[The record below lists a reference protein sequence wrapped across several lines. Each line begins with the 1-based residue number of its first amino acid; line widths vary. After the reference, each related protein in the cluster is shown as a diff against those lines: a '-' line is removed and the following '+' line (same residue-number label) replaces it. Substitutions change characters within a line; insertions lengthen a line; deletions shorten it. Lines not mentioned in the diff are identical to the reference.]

1 MDPSPSEP
9 IAPPIQPQPASSQ
22 QPTWNEGFSQVDAYA
37 DQLRVKLPL
46 APPGL
51 LNAYMNV
58 APWVAIVFGVLG
70 ALISLAALIFST
82 ALGPLMVMFGQPGSG
97 FALILGSLLALVIA
111 ALEIAGGIMML
122 QRKAT
127 GWWLLAVGM
136 VVSLLSSLLH
146 TSALGLIFWVL
157 IAYIHLQV
165 KPNYTN

>member
-1 MDPSPSEP
+1 MDPSTSRPV
-9 IAPPIQPQPASSQ
+9 APGVRPQSAA
-22 QPTWNEGFSQVDAYA
+22 QPTWNDSFNQVDSYA
-37 DQLRVKLPL
+37 EQLRVKLPL

-70 ALISLAALIFST
+70 ALVSLAALIFST
-82 ALGPLMVMFGQPGSG
+82 ALGPLLVMFGQPGTG
-97 FALILGSLLALVIA
+97 FGLILGSLLALVIA
-111 ALEIAGGIMML
+111 GAGRSPAACMML

-127 GWWLLAVGM
+127 GWWLLALGM

-146 TSALGLIFWVL
+146 LSALGLIFWLL

>member
-1 MDPSPSEP
+1 MDPSTSEP
-9 IAPPIQPQPASSQ
+9 VAHGVRPQPAA
-22 QPTWNEGFSQVDAYA
+22 QPTWNDSFSQVDAYA
-37 DQLRVKLPL
+37 EQLRVKLPL

-82 ALGPLMVMFGQPGSG
+82 ALGPLLVMFGQPGSG
-97 FALILGSLLALVIA
+97 FALILGSLLALVIS

-136 VVSLLSSLLH
+136 VVSLLSSLVHL
-146 TSALGLIFWVL
+146 SVLGLIFWVL

>member
-1 MDPSPSEP
+1 MDPSTSEP
-9 IAPPIQPQPASSQ
+9 VAPGVRPQSAA
-22 QPTWNEGFSQVDAYA
+22 QPTWNDSFDQVDGYA
-37 DQLRVKLPL
+37 EQLRVKLPL

-70 ALISLAALIFST
+70 ALVSLAALIFST
-82 ALGPLMVMFGQPGSG
+82 ALGPLLVMFGQAGSG
-97 FALILGSLLALVIA
+97 FTLILSSLLALVIA
-111 ALEIAGGIMML
+111 ALEIAGGVMML

-127 GWWLLAVGM
+127 GWWLLAVGLL
-136 VVSLLSSLLH
+136 VSLLSSLVHL
-146 TSALGLIFWVL
+146 SVLGLIFWVL

>member
-9 IAPPIQPQPASSQ
+9 VTPGIHT
-22 QPTWNEGFSQVDAYA
+22 QPTWNDSFSQVDTYA
-37 DQLRVKLPL
+37 DQLRVKLPVG
-46 APPGL
+46 PPGL

-58 APWVAIVFGVLG
+58 APWIAIIFGVLG
-70 ALISLAALIFST
+70 AIISLAALIFST
-82 ALGPLMVMFGQPGSG
+82 ALGPLLVMFGQPGSG
-97 FALILGSLLALVIA
+97 FGLILASLLSLAVA
-111 ALEIAGGIMML
+111 VLEIAGGVMML

-146 TSALGLIFWVL
+146 VSAIGLIFWLL
-157 IAYIHLQV
+157 IAYVHLQV

>member
-1 MDPSPSEP
+1 MDQSPSEP
-9 IAPPIQPQPASSQ
+9 VAPPIQPQPTST
-22 QPTWNEGFSQVDAYA
+22 QPTWNDGFNQVDGYA
-37 DQLRVKLPL
+37 EQLRVKLPL

-70 ALISLAALIFST
+70 AIISLAALIFST

-97 FALILGSLLALVIA
+97 FALILGSLLALVISG
-111 ALEIAGGIMML
+111 LEIAGGVMML

-146 TSALGLIFWVL
+146 TSVLGLIFWVL